1 MSSVS
6 SVSNPI
12 RLMIIDDHSI
22 VRHGLRSIL
31 ELEQG
36 IEVVGEADSGQTA
49 LILVATV
56 KPDIVLLDLSL
67 GDRGTAEGIDICQTI
82 TSGYPQTG
90 VIVLTTF
97 LEERLVLQAIR
108 SGAKGYVLKDVDAV
122 DLVKIVRAVNRGE
135 SALDS
140 RSAAL
145 LMRNVLSGD
154 NVGKPALAFTD
165 REMEIIHLLR
175 QGYSNREIGER
186 IAISESTVK
195 FHIRKVMRK
204 LDVNH
209 RTEIVYTAGKLGLI

>member
-1 MSSVS
+1 
-6 SVSNPI
+6 
-12 RLMIIDDHSI
+12 MIVDDHSI

-36 IEVVGEADSGQTA
+36 IEVVGEADSGRVA
-49 LILVATV
+49 LGMLDSVM
-56 KPDIVLLDLSL
+56 PDIVLLDLSL
-67 GDRGTAEGIDICQTI
+67 GERGTAEGIDVCQMI
-82 TSGYPQTG
+82 TTGYPQTG

-108 SGAKGYVLKDVDAV
+108 SGARGYVLKDVDAI

-135 SALDS
+135 SALDT

-145 LMRNVLSGD
+145 VMRNVLSD
-154 NVGKPALAFTD
+154 ENVGQPALEFTE
-165 REMEIIHLLR
+165 REMEIMHLLR
-175 QGYSNREIGER
+175 QGFSNRQIGDH
-186 IAISESTVK
+186 IAISASTVK
-195 FHIRKVMRK
+195 FHIRKIMRK

>member
-1 MSSVS
+1 V
-6 SVSNPI
+6 NTPI
-12 RLMIIDDHSI
+12 RLMIVDDHSI

-36 IEVVGEADSGQTA
+36 IEVVGEADSGRVA
-49 LILVATV
+49 LGMLDSVM
-56 KPDIVLLDLSL
+56 PDIVLLDLSL
-67 GDRGTAEGIDICQTI
+67 GERGTAEGIDVCQTI
-82 TSGYPQTG
+82 TTGYPQTR

-108 SGAKGYVLKDVDAV
+108 SGARGYVLKDVDAI

-135 SALDS
+135 SALDT

-145 LMRNVLSGD
+145 VMRNVLSGD
-154 NVGKPALAFTD
+154 NVGQPALEFTE
-165 REMEIIHLLR
+165 REMEIMHLLR
-175 QGYSNREIGER
+175 QGYSNRQIGDS

-195 FHIRKVMRK
+195 FHIRKIMRK

>member
-1 MSSVS
+1 M
-6 SVSNPI
+6 NTPI
-12 RLMIIDDHSI
+12 RLMIVDDHSI

-36 IEVVGEADSGQTA
+36 IEVVGEADSGRVA
-49 LILVATV
+49 LGMLDSVM
-56 KPDIVLLDLSL
+56 PDIVLLDLSL
-67 GDRGTAEGIDICQTI
+67 GERGTAEGIDVCQMI
-82 TSGYPQTG
+82 TAGYPQTG

-108 SGAKGYVLKDVDAV
+108 SGARGYVLKDVDAI

-135 SALDS
+135 SALDT

-145 LMRNVLSGD
+145 VMRNVLSGE
-154 NVGKPALAFTD
+154 NVGQPALEFTK
-165 REMEIIHLLR
+165 REMEIMHLLR
-175 QGYSNREIGER
+175 QGYSNRQIGDH
-186 IAISESTVK
+186 IAISASTVK
-195 FHIRKVMRK
+195 FHIRKIMRK

>member
-1 MSSVS
+1 
-6 SVSNPI
+6 
-12 RLMIIDDHSI
+12 MIVDDHSI

-36 IEVVGEADSGQTA
+36 IEVVGEADSGRVA
-49 LILVATV
+49 LGMLDSVM
-56 KPDIVLLDLSL
+56 PDIVLLDLSL
-67 GDRGTAEGIDICQTI
+67 GERGTAEGIDVCQMI
-82 TSGYPQTG
+82 TAGYPQTG

-108 SGAKGYVLKDVDAV
+108 SGARGYVLKDVDAI

-135 SALDS
+135 SALDT

-145 LMRNVLSGD
+145 VMRNVLSGE
-154 NVGKPALAFTD
+154 NVGQPALEFTK
-165 REMEIIHLLR
+165 REMEIMHLLR
-175 QGYSNREIGER
+175 QGYSNRQIGDH
-186 IAISESTVK
+186 IAISASTVK
-195 FHIRKVMRK
+195 FHIRKIMRK

>member
-1 MSSVS
+1 M
-6 SVSNPI
+6 NTPI
-12 RLMIIDDHSI
+12 RLMIVDDHSI

-36 IEVVGEADSGQTA
+36 IEVVGEADSGRVA
-49 LILVATV
+49 LGMLDSVM
-56 KPDIVLLDLSL
+56 PDIVLLDLSL
-67 GDRGTAEGIDICQTI
+67 GERGTAEGIDVCQTI
-82 TSGYPQTG
+82 TTGYPQTG

-108 SGAKGYVLKDVDAV
+108 SGARGYVLKDVDAI

-135 SALDS
+135 SALDT

-145 LMRNVLSGD
+145 VMRNVLSGD
-154 NVGKPALAFTD
+154 NVGQPALEFTE
-165 REMEIIHLLR
+165 REMEIMHLLR
-175 QGYSNREIGER
+175 QGYSNRQIGDS

-195 FHIRKVMRK
+195 FHIRKIMRK

>member
-1 MSSVS
+1 M
-6 SVSNPI
+6 NTPI
-12 RLMIIDDHSI
+12 RLMIVDDHSI

-36 IEVVGEADSGQTA
+36 IEVVGEADSGRVA
-49 LILVATV
+49 LGMLDSVM
-56 KPDIVLLDLSL
+56 PDIVLLDLSL
-67 GDRGTAEGIDICQTI
+67 GERGTAEGIDVCQMI
-82 TSGYPQTG
+82 TTGYPQTG

-108 SGAKGYVLKDVDAV
+108 SGARGYVLKDVDAI

-135 SALDS
+135 SALDT

-145 LMRNVLSGD
+145 VMRNVLSGE
-154 NVGKPALAFTD
+154 NVGQPALEFTE
-165 REMEIIHLLR
+165 REMEIMHLLR
-175 QGYSNREIGER
+175 QGFSNRQIGDH
-186 IAISESTVK
+186 IAISASTVK
-195 FHIRKVMRK
+195 FHIRKIMRK

>member
-1 MSSVS
+1 
-6 SVSNPI
+6 
-12 RLMIIDDHSI
+12 MIVDDHSI

-36 IEVVGEADSGQTA
+36 IEVVGEADSGRVA
-49 LILVATV
+49 LGMLDSVM
-56 KPDIVLLDLSL
+56 PDIVLLDLSL
-67 GDRGTAEGIDICQTI
+67 GERGTAEGIDVCQMI
-82 TSGYPQTG
+82 TTGYPQTG

-108 SGAKGYVLKDVDAV
+108 SGARGYVLKDVDAI

-135 SALDS
+135 SALDT

-145 LMRNVLSGD
+145 VMRNVLSGE
-154 NVGKPALAFTD
+154 NVGQPALEFTE
-165 REMEIIHLLR
+165 REMEIMHLLR
-175 QGYSNREIGER
+175 QGYSNRQIGDH
-186 IAISESTVK
+186 IAISASTVK
-195 FHIRKVMRK
+195 FHIRKIMRK

>member
-1 MSSVS
+1 M
-6 SVSNPI
+6 NTPI
-12 RLMIIDDHSI
+12 RLMIVDDHSI

-36 IEVVGEADSGQTA
+36 IEVVGEADSGRVA
-49 LILVATV
+49 LGMLDSVM
-56 KPDIVLLDLSL
+56 PDIVLLDLSL
-67 GDRGTAEGIDICQTI
+67 GERGTAEGIDVCQTI
-82 TSGYPQTG
+82 TTGYPQTR

-108 SGAKGYVLKDVDAV
+108 SGARGYVLKDVDAI

-135 SALDS
+135 SALDT

-145 LMRNVLSGD
+145 VMRNVLSGD
-154 NVGKPALAFTD
+154 NVGQPALEFTE
-165 REMEIIHLLR
+165 REMEIMHLLR
-175 QGYSNREIGER
+175 QGYSNRQIGDS

-195 FHIRKVMRK
+195 FHIRKIMRK

>member
-1 MSSVS
+1 M
-6 SVSNPI
+6 NTPI
-12 RLMIIDDHSI
+12 RLMIVDDHSI

-36 IEVVGEADSGQTA
+36 IEVVGEADSGRVA
-49 LILVATV
+49 LGMLDSVM
-56 KPDIVLLDLSL
+56 PDIVLLDLSL
-67 GDRGTAEGIDICQTI
+67 GERGTAEGIDVCQMI
-82 TSGYPQTG
+82 TTGYPQTG

-108 SGAKGYVLKDVDAV
+108 SGARGYVLKDVDAI

-135 SALDS
+135 SALDT

-145 LMRNVLSGD
+145 VMRNVLSGE
-154 NVGKPALAFTD
+154 NVGQPALEFTE
-165 REMEIIHLLR
+165 REMEIMHLLR
-175 QGYSNREIGER
+175 QGYSNRQIGDH
-186 IAISESTVK
+186 IAISASTVK
-195 FHIRKVMRK
+195 FHIRKIMRK

>member
-1 MSSVS
+1 M
-6 SVSNPI
+6 NTPI
-12 RLMIIDDHSI
+12 RLMIVDDHSI

-36 IEVVGEADSGQTA
+36 IEVVGEADSGRVA
-49 LILVATV
+49 LGMLDSVM
-56 KPDIVLLDLSL
+56 PDIVLLDLSL
-67 GDRGTAEGIDICQTI
+67 GERGTAEGIDVCQMI
-82 TSGYPQTG
+82 TTGYPQTG

-108 SGAKGYVLKDVDAV
+108 SGARGYVLKDVDAI

-135 SALDS
+135 SALDT

-145 LMRNVLSGD
+145 VMRNVLSD
-154 NVGKPALAFTD
+154 ENVGQPALEFTE
-165 REMEIIHLLR
+165 REMEIMHLLR
-175 QGYSNREIGER
+175 QGFSNRQIGDH
-186 IAISESTVK
+186 IAISASTVK
-195 FHIRKVMRK
+195 FHIRKIMRK

>member
-1 MSSVS
+1 V
-6 SVSNPI
+6 NTPI
-12 RLMIIDDHSI
+12 RLMIVDDHSI

-36 IEVVGEADSGQTA
+36 IEVVGEADSGRVA
-49 LILVATV
+49 LGMLDSVM
-56 KPDIVLLDLSL
+56 PDIVLLDLSL
-67 GDRGTAEGIDICQTI
+67 GERGTAEGIDVCQTI
-82 TSGYPQTG
+82 TTGYPQTA

-108 SGAKGYVLKDVDAV
+108 SGARGYVLKDVDAI

-135 SALDS
+135 SALDT

-145 LMRNVLSGD
+145 VMRNVLSGE
-154 NVGKPALAFTD
+154 NVGQPALEFTE
-165 REMEIIHLLR
+165 REMEIMHLLR
-175 QGYSNREIGER
+175 QGYSNRQIGDH
-186 IAISESTVK
+186 IAISASTVK
-195 FHIRKVMRK
+195 FHIRKIMRK

>member
-1 MSSVS
+1 V
-6 SVSNPI
+6 NTPI
-12 RLMIIDDHSI
+12 RLMIVDDHSI

-36 IEVVGEADSGQTA
+36 IEVVGEADSGRVA
-49 LILVATV
+49 LGMLDSVM
-56 KPDIVLLDLSL
+56 PDIVLLDLSL
-67 GDRGTAEGIDICQTI
+67 GERGTAEGIDVCQMI
-82 TSGYPQTG
+82 TAGYPQTG

-108 SGAKGYVLKDVDAV
+108 SGARGYVLKDVDAI

-135 SALDS
+135 SALDT

-145 LMRNVLSGD
+145 VMRNVLSGE
-154 NVGKPALAFTD
+154 NVGQPALEFTK
-165 REMEIIHLLR
+165 REMEIMHLLR
-175 QGYSNREIGER
+175 QGYSNRQIGDH
-186 IAISESTVK
+186 IAISASTVK
-195 FHIRKVMRK
+195 FHIRKIMRK

>member
-1 MSSVS
+1 M
-6 SVSNPI
+6 NTPI
-12 RLMIIDDHSI
+12 RLMIVDDHSI

-36 IEVVGEADSGQTA
+36 IEVVGEADSGRVA
-49 LILVATV
+49 LGMLDSVM
-56 KPDIVLLDLSL
+56 PDIVLLDLSL
-67 GDRGTAEGIDICQTI
+67 GERGTAEGIDVCQMI
-82 TSGYPQTG
+82 TAGYPQTG

-108 SGAKGYVLKDVDAV
+108 SGARGYVLKDVDAI

-135 SALDS
+135 SALDT

-145 LMRNVLSGD
+145 VMRNVLSGE
-154 NVGKPALAFTD
+154 NVGQPALEFTE
-165 REMEIIHLLR
+165 REMEIMHLLR
-175 QGYSNREIGER
+175 QGYSNRQIGDH
-186 IAISESTVK
+186 IAISASTVK
-195 FHIRKVMRK
+195 FHIRKIMRK

>member
-1 MSSVS
+1 
-6 SVSNPI
+6 
-12 RLMIIDDHSI
+12 MIVDDHSI

-36 IEVVGEADSGQTA
+36 IEVVGEADSGRVA
-49 LILVATV
+49 LGMLDSVM
-56 KPDIVLLDLSL
+56 PDIVLLDLSL
-67 GDRGTAEGIDICQTI
+67 GERGTAEGIDVCQMI
-82 TSGYPQTG
+82 TTGYPQTG

-108 SGAKGYVLKDVDAV
+108 SGARGYVLKDVDAI

-135 SALDS
+135 SALDT

-145 LMRNVLSGD
+145 VMRNVLSGE
-154 NVGKPALAFTD
+154 NVGQPALEFTE
-165 REMEIIHLLR
+165 REMEIMHLLR
-175 QGYSNREIGER
+175 QGFSNRQIGDH
-186 IAISESTVK
+186 IAISASTVK
-195 FHIRKVMRK
+195 FHIRKIMRK